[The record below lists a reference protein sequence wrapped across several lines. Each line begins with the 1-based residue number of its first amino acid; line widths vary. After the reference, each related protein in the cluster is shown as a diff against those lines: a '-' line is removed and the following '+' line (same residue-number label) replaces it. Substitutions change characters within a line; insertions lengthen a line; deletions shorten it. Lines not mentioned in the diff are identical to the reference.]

1 MAKWIIV
8 NPITGEQVVCQ
19 PEDETLEF
27 DDGQQAAAA
36 AAAFLIDFPDK
47 VLRLSEEERAAF
59 RQAIDDLLP
68 MDEEEYAETDEE
80 PEPALTELHVV
91 CLEHGV
97 RIRMRRESIEP
108 QT

>member
-1 MAKWIIV
+1 M
-8 NPITGEQVVCQ
+8 CQ

-27 DDGQQAAAA
+27 DNGQQAAAA
-36 AAAFLIDFPDK
+36 AAAFLIDFPDG
-47 VLRLSEEERAAF
+47 VLGLSEEERTAF
-59 RQAIDDLLP
+59 RRAIDDLLP
-68 MDEEEYAETDEE
+68 MDEEECAEEDEE
-80 PEPALTELHVV
+80 PEPVLTEVHVV